1 MGFTGLSSL
10 RYGNITA
17 NALYAIV
24 GPPLPNIQ
32 YMAARKLDFTSI
44 SVFGTGDVDSITV
57 LQNGTYQ
64 VYFGFNTVYIPTAM
78 AIEINNIGFY
88 NKSIIGFTDS
98 SHYNASEA
106 HIPFYWQII
115 MDLVE
120 GDVLKFIV
128 GFIALQLGKYIQAL
142 VLTMI
147 KLA

>member
-78 AIEINNIGFY
+78 AIEINNIGFA
-88 NKSIIGFTDS
+88 DS

-120 GDVLKFIV
+120 GDVLKFIL
-128 GFIALQLGKYIQAL
+128 GFIALQLDKYIQAL